1 MRKSLKEVREKA
13 LHIPEGNAFQE
24 EGTASAKALRG
35 HMPGNEISASG
46 AEGGGREWWEVR
58 SGQQGPQRQDRH
70 ITCHSNF
77 EDKRGCIN
85 NYAQIT
91 RDTG

>member
-1 MRKSLKEVREKA
+1 MTRVVSSLERSVKNLEV
-13 LHIPEGNAFQE
+13 P
-24 EGTASAKALRG
+24 TLRG